1 MAWLWFIACVGLFV
15 VAIRKS
21 YALKSCEDYKRKYI
35 GLWEQSEQDRLR
47 LQQEQ
52 KETIQQ
58 ANKRIGEL
66 KEQNKL
72 TVANSE
78 AILEKA
84 GQERAEIVRVNR
96 DLRQELDSA
105 LLKLE
110 VILEAVGPACKN

>member
-1 MAWLWFIACVGLFV
+1 MAWLWLIACVGLV
-15 VAIRKS
+15 VVTIRKS
-21 YALKSCEDYKRKYI
+21 YALKSCEDCKRQYI
-35 GLWEQSEQDRLR
+35 RLWEQSERDRLR
-47 LQQEQ
+47 LRGEMT
-52 KETIQQ
+52 ETVQQ

-84 GQERAEIVRVNR
+84 GQERAEIDQVNG

-105 LLKLE
+105 LSSLE
-110 VILEAVGPACKN
+110 AIRKAVGPACKN